1 MDRGAWLAVALGVA
15 KSQTQLS
22 DSHTV
27 FFFFNLNLFI
37 LIGGYFFIISLG

>member
-1 MDRGAWLAVALGVA
+1 MDRGTWPAVALGVA

-27 FFFFNLNLFI
+27 FFNLNLFI